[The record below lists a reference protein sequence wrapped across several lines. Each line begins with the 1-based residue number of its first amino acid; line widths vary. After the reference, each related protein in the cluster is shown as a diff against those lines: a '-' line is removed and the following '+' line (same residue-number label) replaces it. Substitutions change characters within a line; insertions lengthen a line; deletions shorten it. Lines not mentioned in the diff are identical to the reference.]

1 MSTNATEDMHI
12 TSQEI
17 RDAKLLVSTRDCVEG
32 REIIE
37 ELGVVSATVVRT
49 KNILE
54 DILAAL
60 GGMFGGETRSYSS
73 LMNETTQEA
82 VHRLKGAALAQGASA
97 VVMTKF
103 ETNTTMNRFVFG
115 LHCTVLVYG
124 TAVVCRPVKKLT

>member
-1 MSTNATEDMHI
+1 MLRRVLPTCSRLRREMAMGMATKATDDTHI
-12 TSQEI
+12 TSAAVRE
-17 RDAKLLVSTRDCVEG
+17 AKLLVSTRDCVEG
-32 REIIE
+32 RQIVK

-82 VHRLKGAALAQGASA
+82 IHRLKGAALVGPYVTDVCLTCGA
-97 VVMTKF
+97 
-103 ETNTTMNRFVFG
+103 
-115 LHCTVLVYG
+115 L
-124 TAVVCRPVKKLT
+124 